1 MCAGDFDMPGAGAF
15 RVEGVI
21 VAVRPNGTYRAR
33 LANGHE
39 LTAFVAGRAK
49 QAAPRWIPGDNVS
62 LVVSS
67 YDLSEGRIVVE
78 ARQV

>member
-1 MCAGDFDMPGAGAF
+1 MPGAGAF

-21 VAVRPNGTYRAR
+21 VAARPNGTYRAR

-49 QAAPRWIPGDNVS
+49 QTAPRWQPGDKVN

-78 ARQV
+78 TTQI

>member
-1 MCAGDFDMPGAGAF
+1 MPGAGAF

-21 VAVRPNGTYRAR
+21 VAARPNGTYRAR

-39 LTAFVAGRAK
+39 LTAFLAGRAK
-49 QAAPRWIPGDNVS
+49 QAAPRWVPGDKVN

-78 ARQV
+78 TTQI

>member
-1 MCAGDFDMPGAGAF
+1 MPGAGAF

-21 VAVRPNGTYRAR
+21 VAARPNGTYRAR

-49 QAAPRWIPGDNVS
+49 QTAPRWVPGDKVN

-67 YDLSEGRIVVE
+67 YDLSEGRIVME
-78 ARQV
+78 RKQV

>member
-1 MCAGDFDMPGAGAF
+1 MSGAGAF
-15 RVEGVI
+15 RAEGVI
-21 VAVRPNGTYRAR
+21 VAAQRNGTYRVR

-49 QAAPRWIPGDNVS
+49 QTAPRRKPGDKVH

-67 YDLSEGRIVVE
+67 YDLSEGRLVMETTQIGI
-78 ARQV
+78 

>member
-1 MCAGDFDMPGAGAF
+1 MPGAGAF

-21 VAVRPNGTYRAR
+21 VAARPNGTYRAR

-49 QAAPRWIPGDNVS
+49 KTAPRLVPGDKVD

-67 YDLSEGRIVVE
+67 YDLSEGRIVMG
-78 ARQV
+78 RTKI

>member
-1 MCAGDFDMPGAGAF
+1 MPGVGAF
-15 RVEGVI
+15 NVEGVI
-21 VAVRPNGTYRAR
+21 VAVQPNGTYRAR

-49 QAAPRWIPGDNVS
+49 QTAPRRMPGDKVI

-78 ARQV
+78 TTKI

>member
-1 MCAGDFDMPGAGAF
+1 MSGAGGF

-21 VAVRPNGTYRAR
+21 VAAQPNGTYRAR

-49 QAAPRWIPGDNVS
+49 QTAPRWRPGDKVN

-67 YDLSEGRIVVE
+67 YDLSEGRIVME
-78 ARQV
+78 TTQI

>member
-1 MCAGDFDMPGAGAF
+1 MSGAGGF

-21 VAVRPNGTYRAR
+21 VAAQPNGTYRAR

-49 QAAPRWIPGDNVS
+49 QTAPRWQPGDKVI
-62 LVVSS
+62 LMVSS
-67 YDLSEGRIVVE
+67 YDLSEGRILAE
-78 ARQV
+78 TLNR

>member
-1 MCAGDFDMPGAGAF
+1 MSATGVW

-21 VAVRPNGTYRAR
+21 VAELGRGLYRAR

-39 LTAFVAGRAK
+39 LLAFVAGRAK
-49 QAAPRWIPGDNVS
+49 QTAPCRRPGEKVN

-67 YDLSEGRIVVE
+67 FDLSKGRIVAE
-78 ARQV
+78 TEQKK